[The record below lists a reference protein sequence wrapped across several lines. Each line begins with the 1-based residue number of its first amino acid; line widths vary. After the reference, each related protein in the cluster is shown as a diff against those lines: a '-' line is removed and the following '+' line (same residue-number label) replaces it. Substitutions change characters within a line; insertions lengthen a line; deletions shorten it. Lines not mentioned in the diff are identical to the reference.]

1 MPFRSKLQMSG
12 FTFCCQLNRIV
23 IACILF
29 MLGVAS
35 QATAAE
41 SASSYPSKPI
51 TIIVPFTS
59 GGTTDL
65 LARLIGQKL
74 SERWKVPVV
83 IENKPGAGGNIGS
96 AQVARGEPDGYTL
109 VMGTIGTHAINA
121 SMYANMRYDAAE
133 DFSPITRAA
142 MVPNVLV
149 VNANAPF
156 NSVKEMIAYA
166 KANPGKLTFGSS
178 GHGTTLQMSGELL
191 KMIEKI
197 DMVHIPYK
205 GSAPAIAD
213 LLGNQI
219 TMIFDNVPSAL
230 PHIKS
235 GKLKPL
241 AVTSAQRVPQL
252 PDVPTMM
259 ESGVPN
265 YDVVSWFGLLA
276 PAKTPGPIIEKL
288 NKNIVDI
295 LKSPDVDQ
303 QIKDLGAIPTPE
315 SPSQFGSFIRAE
327 LDKWNKVV
335 KGAQLK
341 PL

>member
-1 MPFRSKLQMSG
+1 MPFRSTLQMSG
-12 FTFCCQLNRIV
+12 FTVCHQLNRIV

-29 MLGVAS
+29 MLGAALP
-35 QATAAE
+35 ATAAE
-41 SASSYPSKPI
+41 NASSYPSKPI

-74 SERWKVPVV
+74 SERWKIPVV

-149 VNANAPF
+149 VNASAPF

-315 SPSQFGSFIRAE
+315 SPAQFGSFIRAE